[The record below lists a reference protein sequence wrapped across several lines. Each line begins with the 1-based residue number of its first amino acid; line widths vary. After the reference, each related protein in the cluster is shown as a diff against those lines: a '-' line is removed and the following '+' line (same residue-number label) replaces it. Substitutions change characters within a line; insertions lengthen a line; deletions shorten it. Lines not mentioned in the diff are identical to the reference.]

1 MKEELDSQKKKALRI
16 ECEKSSNTQRILRSH
31 HTAEREREE
40 TETETELE
48 LETLN
53 INGGRISTSF
63 LHALSCN

>member
-1 MKEELDSQKKKALRI
+1 V
-16 ECEKSSNTQRILRSH
+16 RSH